1 MKITR
6 KLILNVVH
14 HGQATKKIFHSRL
27 LLLLLILL
35 LLLLLLL
42 SLYLMLT
49 LKTKLKIIIKKKL

>member
-14 HGQATKKIFHSRL
+14 HGQATKKIIHSRL
-27 LLLLLILL
+27 LLLLLLI